1 MPARLLAA
9 PPGDG
14 LRELYR
20 AEQLPVLQNRMFA
33 SAEAA
38 RECARGDVVLVQSSA
53 TGLIFNAAFR
63 PELVEYDADY
73 QNEQGLSAAFARHLD
88 AVIEVMNRHFAGA
101 TLIEVGCGK
110 GLFLERLLAS
120 GFDVTGLDPTYEGS
134 NPRVIKKFF
143 TPETGLLADGIV
155 LRHVLEHVVDP
166 VAFLAGLLESNGG
179 EGKIYIEVPCLDWIV
194 RNDAWFDIF
203 YEHVNYFRLSD
214 FDRMFGTLLEAGHT
228 FGGQYLYAVADLATW
243 RVPRARARDAF
254 QFPPGFM
261 SSFDACEARLAAQ
274 PPRVPRVIWGGAS
287 KGVIFA
293 LFMERAGT
301 PIDTVIDINPAKQGR
316 YLAGTGLRVQSPD
329 KAMAHLPD
337 GADVFVMNSNYLRE
351 IEAATAHR
359 YHCLLIDQGND
370 T

>member
-1 MPARLLAA
+1 MSTSAA
-9 PPGDG
+9 A
-14 LRELYR
+14 LREVYR

-38 RECARGDVVLVQSSA
+38 RACARGDVVLVQSAA
-53 TGLIFNAAFR
+53 TGLVFNDAFA

-73 QNEQGLSAAFARHLD
+73 QNEQGLSTAFARHLD
-88 AVIEVMNRHFAGA
+88 AVLEVMRRHFAGVS
-101 TLIEVGCGK
+101 LVEVGCGK
-110 GLFLERLLAS
+110 GLFLERLLGA

-134 NPRVIKKFF
+134 NPRVIRKFF
-143 TPETGLLADGIV
+143 TPEVGIRAEGLV
-155 LRHVLEHVVDP
+155 LRHVLEHVPDP
-166 VAFLAGLLESNGG
+166 VAFLSGLREANGG
-179 EGKIYIEVPCLDWIV
+179 RGTIYIEVPCLDWIAAHH
-194 RNDAWFDIF
+194 AWFDIF
-203 YEHVNYFRLSD
+203 YEHVNYFRLAD
-214 FDRMFGTLLEAGHT
+214 FDRLFGTLYEAGHT
-228 FGGQYLYAVADLATW
+228 FGGQYLYAVADLATL

-274 PPRVPRVIWGGAS
+274 APRVPRVIWGGAS

-316 YLAGTGLRVQSPD
+316 YLAGTGLRVQSPEE
-329 KAMAHLPD
+329 AMAHLPD

-359 YHCLLIDQGND
+359 YHYLLIDQGND